1 MQDQAR
7 TITLDGISYDVGQ
20 FSQGVQNAIG
30 IYNGFN
36 ADLQKEQMNVMK
48 TQAAMQTIGAQIG
61 EAVKAELAAKQAEAS
76 KMTED
81 AADTLPVADT
91 APASNGEDK

>member
-30 IYNGFN
+30 IYNGFS
-36 ADLQKEQMNVMK
+36 ADLQKEQMAVMK
-48 TQAAMQTIGAQIG
+48 SQAAMQTVGAQIA
-61 EAVKAELAAKQAEAS
+61 EAVKAELAAKTEEVS
-76 KMTED
+76 KMNEN
-81 AADTLPVADT
+81 AADDAV
-91 APASNGEDK
+91 PASNGEDK

>member
-7 TITLDGISYDVGQ
+7 TITLDGISYDVAQ
-20 FSQGVQNAIG
+20 FTQGVQNAIG

-36 ADLQKEQMNVMK
+36 ADLQKEQMAAMK
-48 TQAAMQTIGAQIG
+48 TQAAMQTVGAQIA
-61 EAVKAELAAKQAEAS
+61 EAVKGELAAKMAEQT

-81 AADTLPVADT
+81 GADTLPV
-91 APASNGEDK
+91 SNGEDK